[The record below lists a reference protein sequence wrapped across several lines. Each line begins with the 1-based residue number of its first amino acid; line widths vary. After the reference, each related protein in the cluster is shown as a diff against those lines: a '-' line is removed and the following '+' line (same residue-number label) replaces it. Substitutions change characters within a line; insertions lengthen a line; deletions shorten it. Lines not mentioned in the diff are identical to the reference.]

1 MKIQHISYFK
11 NPDGMR
17 CVSFLFIFI
26 LYISSINAQD
36 SPMEFG
42 KIPGEELEMTTY
54 ALDKSAGAVVLYDLG
69 KSEFIHTDD
78 GFEVLFERTTR
89 IKILN
94 QTGIRWAEIE
104 IPFYREG
111 NIFEKIFD
119 LQAFTYNVENG
130 KPKVT
135 ELNKEDYH
143 DEKVNEFWYSRKFA
157 MPDVKD
163 GSVIELRYSIR
174 SQYLFNLRDWE
185 FQWRIPVVYSE
196 YQVKMIPFYEYSWIL
211 QGATKFTQQNSF
223 QEPGTARQLGSVSYY
238 NLVHKYV
245 MKNIAAFGDEEFITS
260 YNDYVMKIDF
270 QLDRINYPS
279 GGSLQILTTWPEMIK
294 DLLKNNDF
302 GKFAKKSEKEADNL
316 LNIPV
321 LMTLSP
327 QTRFDTIIS
336 FVKSNF
342 SWNKTKS
349 KYARKTVSE
358 LVKDKFGN
366 SAEINLFTVGL
377 LNAAGID
384 AYPLLMSTRENGSIK
399 SDFPFLHFFDYVVI
413 AATIEG
419 KTVLSDATEVLLQNN
434 RIPPRCIND
443 KGLLIKETGK
453 SQVVWIGLESLTVSD
468 TRTYFQMKI
477 KDGNFRSE
485 IKISLSEYDA
495 LKMRN
500 RYRNDA
506 RKFLDKPETDEYHV
520 PDSSIKVENFI
531 NRSQKFK
538 IEYTAL
544 GKLEQVNNKLYITPF
559 PEEVITTNP
568 LTQPNR
574 AYPVDLIYP
583 QRRYYYSII
592 EIPEGY
598 DVDFLPSPYSISND
612 LFELSYDAKVE
623 ENNLLVIFAYFFKKP
638 TYYSSDYQK
647 IKSYFTGYNK
657 ERK

>member
-1 MKIQHISYFK
+1 
-11 NPDGMR
+11 MR
-17 CVSFLFIFI
+17 CFSFLFIFI

-36 SPMEFG
+36 SPREFG

-119 LQAFTYNVENG
+119 LKAFTYNVENG
-130 KPKVT
+130 KRQVT

-223 QEPGTARQLGSVSYY
+223 QEPGNARQLGSVSYY

-245 MKNIAAFGDEEFITS
+245 MKNVAAFGDEEFITS

-270 QLDRINYPS
+270 QLDKINYPS

-302 GKFAKKSEKEADNL
+302 GKFAKKSEKEADDLFNL
-316 LNIPV
+316 PV

-336 FVKSNF
+336 FVKANF
-342 SWNKTKS
+342 NWNKTKS
-349 KYARKTVSE
+349 KYARKSVSE

-377 LNAAGID
+377 LNAAGIE
-384 AYPLLMSTRENGSIK
+384 AYPLLVSTRENGRIK

-419 KTVLSDATEVLLQNN
+419 KTVLSDATEVLLQND

-453 SQVVWIGLESLTVSD
+453 GQVVWIGLESLTVSD
-468 TRTYFQMKI
+468 TRTSFQMKI
-477 KDGNFRSE
+477 KDGNFSSE
-485 IKISLSEYDA
+485 VKISLSEYDA

-500 RYRNDA
+500 RYRNDV
-506 RKFLDKPETDEYHV
+506 RKFLDKPETEQYLV
-520 PDSSIKVENFI
+520 PDSSIHVENFI

-559 PEEVITTNP
+559 PEEVMTTNP
-568 LTQPNR
+568 LIQPNR

-623 ENNLLVIFAYFFKKP
+623 GNNMIVNFAYFFKNP
-638 TYYSSDYQK
+638 IYYSSEYQR
-647 IKSYFTGYNK
+647 IKSYFKDITKKGNEK
-657 ERK
+657 LVIAKKP